1 MKKKCN
7 GWMIPVK
14 RITYIIFIFRKKRLV
29 EFLNNLTDT
38 QELRDIQSYHTPEDI
53 QSLNPSKDTHS
64 LNPSRDT
71 QPLNPSR
78 DTQSLNPSRDTQS
91 LNPPRDNQSF
101 NSSGDNQ
108 SCHPSID
115 TQSLHLPRDIK
126 SRKVNG
132 DIEVLHTYGD
142 IQTVYPAKNTLS
154 IHANGDAQ
162 HPHEVIQSSTP
173 PEEPSQGSH
182 RTRTRSNGN
191 GSCLCSGTQSQRND
205 RKSDITPVSPVP
217 HIYSVTPAAQEST
230 WIKDVSLEK
239 EWNEGKCDI
248 LLSILGIISL
258 NYLTLAPLSR
268 TLNFI
273 FHQFIL

>member
-1 MKKKCN
+1 MA
-7 GWMIPVK
+7 
-14 RITYIIFIFRKKRLV
+14 
-29 EFLNNLTDT
+29 FLNNLTDT
-38 QELRDIQSYHTPEDI
+38 QELRDIQSFYPPGDI
-53 QSLNPSKDTHS
+53 QSLNSP
-64 LNPSRDT
+64 RDT
-71 QPLNPSR
+71 QSLHPPRDTLSLNSSR
-78 DTQSLNPSRDTQS
+78 DTQSLHPPRDSQSLNSSRDTQS
-91 LNPPRDNQSF
+91 LHPTRDTQSF
-101 NSSGDNQ
+101 NSSGDYQ
-108 SCHPSID
+108 SLHSSRD
-115 TQSLHLPRDIK
+115 TQSLHSPRDIK
-126 SRKVNG
+126 SRNVNG

-142 IQTVYPAKNTLS
+142 IQTVYPTKNTLS

-173 PEEPSQGSH
+173 PGEPSQGSH

-191 GSCLCSGTQSQRND
+191 GSCLGRNG
-205 RKSDITPVSPVP
+205 RKSDITPASPESHVSPVA
-217 HIYSVTPAAQEST
+217 SGASAVEGST